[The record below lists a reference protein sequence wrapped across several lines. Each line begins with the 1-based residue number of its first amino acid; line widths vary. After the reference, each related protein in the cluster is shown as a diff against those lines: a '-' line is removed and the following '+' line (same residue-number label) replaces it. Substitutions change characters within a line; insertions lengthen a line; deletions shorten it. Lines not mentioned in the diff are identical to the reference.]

1 MDSLPIVISRSTLPG
16 RVVLVLAACGGLLVA
31 CSSNDES
38 ATTSTSAPTT
48 VATTVTTTV
57 NMVVT
62 TVAATLDP
70 ELVEAVVDF
79 TVSKGAEEGFAF
91 DPDCVAGYVDQL
103 STDDLEALYVPTLD
117 SVPGAV
123 YPVLSPTGV
132 EIAEQLTTCLT
143 SQGGDPALVDQ
154 VVQVLLASGDGPNL
168 DQECVRRQ
176 VETLNDAQLNAVL
189 TAEAGSADPD
199 LARALGAVFVCLVQV
214 DAG

>member
-1 MDSLPIVISRSTLPG
+1 VVL
-16 RVVLVLAACGGLLVA
+16 VLVLAACGGLLA
-31 CSSNDES
+31 TCSSDDES
-38 ATTSTSAPTT
+38 ATTGTAAP
-48 VATTVTTTV
+48 TTVTTTV
-57 NMVVT
+57 AAVVT

-79 TVSKGAEEGFAF
+79 TVSKGAQEGFAF
-91 DPDCVAGYVDQL
+91 DRDCVAGYVDQL
-103 STDDLEALYVPTLD
+103 TPDDLEALYVPTLD
-117 SVPGAV
+117 SVPGAF